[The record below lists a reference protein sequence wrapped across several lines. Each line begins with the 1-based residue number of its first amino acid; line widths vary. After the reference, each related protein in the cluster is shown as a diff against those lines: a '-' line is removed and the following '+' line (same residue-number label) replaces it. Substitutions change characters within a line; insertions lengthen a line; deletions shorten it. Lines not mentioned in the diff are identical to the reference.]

1 MSKNLNIAVLLLGIL
16 LFLGSC
22 APFAVIIYQ
31 ETLTEPVDSYS
42 LSTGYASERVSFQ
55 TQAGVLSR
63 FSVETNITS
72 SSVQEDPDSFD
83 DSYLARFVFPVRY
96 TVSDSSG
103 NTLLSKNTS
112 LDWKDD
118 FSTSTSNEETSSTGG
133 SLTAK
138 INLEKFTSPADG
150 AIDINIEISPD
161 NTYEATLDS
170 AKLHL
175 QEDLIDYTGY
185 IIAGVAM
192 LILGF
197 VISVIS
203 FILLI
208 INSAKASSEEGEGN
222 EAVSNDQKVNQD
234 AMIIQLSALS
244 GYIIPLGS
252 LIVPVILW
260 QVWKDKDSYI
270 DEMGREAVNFE
281 LSMLVYYMIS
291 LVLCL
296 ILIGL
301 LLIFAVAIFHLAYI
315 IIAAIHTS
323 RGAHFRYPLTIR
335 FIK

>member
-1 MSKNLNIAVLLLGIL
+1 M
-16 LFLGSC
+16 
-22 APFAVIIYQ
+22 
-31 ETLTEPVDSYS
+31 
-42 LSTGYASERVSFQ
+42 
-55 TQAGVLSR
+55 
-63 FSVETNITS
+63 
-72 SSVQEDPDSFD
+72 
-83 DSYLARFVFPVRY
+83 
-96 TVSDSSG
+96 
-103 NTLLSKNTS
+103 
-112 LDWKDD
+112 
-118 FSTSTSNEETSSTGG
+118 
-133 SLTAK
+133 
-138 INLEKFTSPADG
+138 
-150 AIDINIEISPD
+150 
-161 NTYEATLDS
+161 
-170 AKLHL
+170 KLCCCPK
-175 QEDLIDYTGY
+175 
-185 IIAGVAM
+185 
-192 LILGF
+192 ILGF